1 MFRGLGTALITP
13 FTDEGEV
20 DYEAL
25 RKLIHYQIEHGTDSL
40 IVLGTT
46 GEAPSIL
53 EPERAKIVEIAIR
66 EANHRIPV
74 IIGTGS
80 NCLDSVLKYNRMA
93 EEMNADGVLI
103 VTPYYNKG
111 TQESIFQYYRHIAER
126 TRLPIIVYNVP
137 TRTGFNL
144 LPDTMFRIFKA
155 CSNVVGIKEANA
167 DFGQLT
173 KLMAGRPEGMLVFS
187 GNDDITLP
195 FMALGAEGVISVVGN
210 IIPAEM
216 KTLTTHMLA
225 GDLDGARKIH
235 DRYLELINA
244 MFVEVNPI
252 PVKFAASR
260 LNLCRNVL
268 RLPLIP
274 LSEKNAQVVASLM
287 QAQGLL

>member
-144 LPDTMFRIFKA
+144 LPDTMFRIFKT
-155 CSNVVGIKEANA
+155 CSNIVGIKEANA

-225 GDLDGARKIH
+225 GDLDGARNIH

-274 LSEKNAQVVASLM
+274 LSEKNSQVVASLM
-287 QAQGLL
+287 QTQGLL

>member
-13 FTDEGEV
+13 FDEKGEV
-20 DYEAL
+20 DYAAL
-25 RKLIHYQIEHGTDSL
+25 KELIHFQIQGGVDSL

-53 EPERAKIVEIAIR
+53 GPERAKIVEIAVQ
-66 EANHRIPV
+66 EVNHHIPV

-80 NCLDSVLKYNRMA
+80 NCLDTVLKYNHLA
-93 EEMNADGVLI
+93 EEQGADGVLI

-155 CSNVVGIKEANA
+155 CPNIVGIKEANA

-173 KLMAGRPEGMLVFS
+173 KLMAGRPEGMLVYS

-195 FMALGAEGVISVVGN
+195 FMTLGAEGVISVVGN

-216 KTLTTHMLA
+216 KALTIHLLK
-225 GDLDGARKIH
+225 GDLKSAREIH
-235 DRYLELINA
+235 NRYLELINA

-252 PVKFAASR
+252 PIKYAASR

-268 RLPLIP
+268 RLPLIT
-274 LSEKNAQVVASLM
+274 LSEKNGQYVDNLM
-287 QAQGLL
+287 RVKGLI

>member
-155 CSNVVGIKEANA
+155 CSNIVGIKEANA

>member
-1 MFRGLGTALITP
+1 
-13 FTDEGEV
+13 
-20 DYEAL
+20 
-25 RKLIHYQIEHGTDSL
+25 
-40 IVLGTT
+40 
-46 GEAPSIL
+46 
-53 EPERAKIVEIAIR
+53 
-66 EANHRIPV
+66 
-74 IIGTGS
+74 
-80 NCLDSVLKYNRMA
+80 
-93 EEMNADGVLI
+93 
-103 VTPYYNKG
+103 
-111 TQESIFQYYRHIAER
+111 
-126 TRLPIIVYNVP
+126 
-137 TRTGFNL
+137 
-144 LPDTMFRIFKA
+144 
-155 CSNVVGIKEANA
+155 KEANA

-173 KLMAGRPEGMLVFS
+173 KLMAGKPEGMLVFS

>member
-144 LPDTMFRIFKA
+144 LPDTMFRIFKT
-155 CSNVVGIKEANA
+155 CSNIVGIKEANA

-274 LSEKNAQVVASLM
+274 LSEKNSQVVASLM
-287 QAQGLL
+287 QTQGLL

>member
-144 LPDTMFRIFKA
+144 LPDTMFRIFKT
-155 CSNVVGIKEANA
+155 CSNIVGIKEANA

-173 KLMAGRPEGMLVFS
+173 
-187 GNDDITLP
+187 
-195 FMALGAEGVISVVGN
+195 
-210 IIPAEM
+210 
-216 KTLTTHMLA
+216 
-225 GDLDGARKIH
+225 
-235 DRYLELINA
+235 
-244 MFVEVNPI
+244 
-252 PVKFAASR
+252 
-260 LNLCRNVL
+260 
-268 RLPLIP
+268 
-274 LSEKNAQVVASLM
+274 
-287 QAQGLL
+287 

>member
-155 CSNVVGIKEANA
+155 CSNIVGIKEANA

-225 GDLDGARKIH
+225 GDLDGARNIH